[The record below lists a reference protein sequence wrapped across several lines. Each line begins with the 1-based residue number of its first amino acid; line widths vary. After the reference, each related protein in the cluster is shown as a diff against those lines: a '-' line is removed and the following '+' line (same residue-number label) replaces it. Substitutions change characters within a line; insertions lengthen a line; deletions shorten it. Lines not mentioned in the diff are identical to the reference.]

1 MMLSEI
7 MRIAQGAVRAGF
19 ESGGIAQRT
28 TVNSQNL
35 RWCFENPD
43 LRQQKIGICI
53 EIFSLI

>member
-28 TVNSQNL
+28 TVNPQNL

-43 LRQQKIGICI
+43 LRQQKLVFCI
-53 EIFSLI
+53 DRNI